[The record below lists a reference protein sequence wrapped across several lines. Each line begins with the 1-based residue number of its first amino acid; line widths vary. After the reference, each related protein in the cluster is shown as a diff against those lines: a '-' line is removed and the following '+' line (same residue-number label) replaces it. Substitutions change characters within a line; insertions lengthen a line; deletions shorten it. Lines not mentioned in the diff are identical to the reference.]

1 MDKDFVKYL
10 TNKSSTA
17 SYLFSCCDFLRVA
30 ADKLIEM
37 SAYEDTGLSK
47 LELQDIGHLGFEV
60 HDLRHKVAGIAVGIS
75 EDIEFDLKNAHK
87 KKQS

>member
-30 ADKLIEM
+30 ADKLLEM

-47 LELQDIGHLGFEV
+47 LELQSIGSLGLDIHNI
-60 HDLRHKVAGIAVGIS
+60 RHQVASIAVGIS
-75 EDIEFDLKNAHK
+75 EDIEYDLKNCDSDK
-87 KKQS
+87 S